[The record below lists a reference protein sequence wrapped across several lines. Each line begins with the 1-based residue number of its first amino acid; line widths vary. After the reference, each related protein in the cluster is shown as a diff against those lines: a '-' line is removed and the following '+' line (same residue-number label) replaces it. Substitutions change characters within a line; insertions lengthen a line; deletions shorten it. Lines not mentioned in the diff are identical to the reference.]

1 MTFIYFI
8 LCLLRHLLITIKIC
22 GFVKN
27 THFTI
32 KILADPLIIHYSK
45 FLTGIIRKNLNRYEY
60 FQTCIWT
67 RSLIL
72 VMSLTLRRMNI
83 NVWQVRNPGKFW
95 LKNVFYFDYFPMYII
110 QVVSLSGNTIPSQRI
125 SSSHYE
131 RWSKRSIYIFMNN
144 TVKLCSNIRPIAQ
157 DSVARF
163 KMTIASHALD
173 K

>member
-72 VMSLTLRRMNI
+72 VMSLPFRRMNI

-95 LKNVFYFDYFPMYII
+95 LKNVFYFISTIFQCTSSKLYHYQEI
-110 QVVSLSGNTIPSQRI
+110 QFRPSELAVRI
-125 SSSHYE
+125 MKDE
-131 RWSKRSIYIFMNN
+131 AKEAFIYIYE
-144 TVKLCSNIRPIAQ
+144 
-157 DSVARF
+157 
-163 KMTIASHALD
+163 
-173 K
+173 

>member
-27 THFTI
+27 THITI

-72 VMSLTLRRMNI
+72 VMSLPFRRMNI
-83 NVWQVRNPGKFW
+83 NVWQVRNPGKFCIEKCF
-95 LKNVFYFDYFPMYII
+95 LFYFDNFPMSII

-131 RWSKRSIYIFMNN
+131 RWSKRSIFIYLWI
-144 TVKLCSNIRPIAQ
+144 IQ
-157 DSVARF
+157 
-163 KMTIASHALD
+163 
-173 K
+173 